1 MQIKRKIQNLRIVS
15 QIFQCK
21 FQTELNNYQKS
32 FNWSSFQI
40 KLWIEIF
47 VGESPSNNK
56 TVANFVVRAI
66 PRNEI
71 SYNVDNVPT
80 DKLVQ
85 ECWKLI
91 HERGYVEIAPTTF
104 QKNRKLL
111 PDGRRSLD
119 GFYLGIYVSL
129 I

>member
-1 MQIKRKIQNLRIVS
+1 VV
-15 QIFQCK
+15 
-21 FQTELNNYQKS
+21 TKS
-32 FNWSSFQI
+32 F
-40 KLWIEIF
+40 
-47 VGESPSNNK
+47 
-56 TVANFVVRAI
+56 
-66 PRNEI
+66 
-71 SYNVDNVPT
+71 T

-119 GFYLGIYVSL
+119 GFYLGIYVRPVNGDFKL
-129 I
+129 